1 MAHGPK
7 PRSYKFHPPKKML
20 QSALRSALTDRF
32 ASDCIRVVVDFSLPS
47 HRTKELDQVL
57 HKLETKRKLLIVDNG
72 NNENLARASGNLA
85 EVKLV
90 SSRGVTVYD
99 LLNSNSVLF
108 SKAALE
114 KLQEA
119 LQS

>member
-1 MAHGPK
+1 ME
-7 PRSYKFHPPKKML
+7 R
-20 QSALRSALTDRF
+20 
-32 ASDCIRVVVDFSLPS
+32 
-47 HRTKELDQVL
+47 
-57 HKLETKRKLLIVDNG
+57 
-72 NNENLARASGNLA
+72 NENLVRASGNLA

-99 LLNSNSVLF
+99 LLNSKSVLF
-108 SKAALE
+108 SKAAIE